1 MINEYKILSFFGI
14 TKDIIFPKSAG
25 LSKDEEYL
33 MEKYLFSS
41 IEAFVQGDISFNELK
56 NEFFPDLDIDPSVN
70 SYTKMNDYIK
80 SL

>member
-14 TKDIIFPKSAG
+14 TKDMIFPKSAG
-25 LSKDEEYL
+25 LSKDEEHL
-33 MEKYLFSS
+33 MEKYLFSN

-56 NEFFPDLDIDPSVN
+56 NEFFPDLDIDPSVD

>member
-1 MINEYKILSFFGI
+1 M
-14 TKDIIFPKSAG
+14 IFPKSAG
-25 LSKDEEYL
+25 LSKDEEHL
-33 MEKYLFSS
+33 MEKYLFSN

-56 NEFFPDLDIDPSVN
+56 NEFFPDLDIDPSVD

>member
-25 LSKDEEYL
+25 LSKEDEHL

-41 IEAFVQGDISFNELK
+41 IESFVQGRISFNELK
-56 NEFFPDLDIDPSVN
+56 NEFFPDSDIDPTVD
-70 SYTKMNDYIK
+70 SYTKMNNYIK

>member
-25 LSKDEEYL
+25 LSKDEEHL
-33 MEKYLFSS
+33 MEKYLFSN

-56 NEFFPDLDIDPSVN
+56 NEFFPDLDIDPSVD